1 MSINMAEYKFKLER
15 LLEQSQDRLSPDN
28 GHRTKEV
35 FSNLVLHNASV
46 LNRLLREVLEAKK
59 AVSSST
65 NPKEC
70 KALDNI
76 YAIGAAL
83 RSETLYSP
91 TKTKAELEE
100 NLTRILDA
108 MVKIE
113 KGITAA
119 LKRLQKK
126 LGEGDASA
134 NWNETIQLLFASE
147 NRAQAEISAD
157 QSHIQEP
164 GLPRSP
170 AVWDGEED
178 NLVAMICCSNQEWAL
193 RYEVDAV
200 KRTAFFPSN
209 SSIEQIAEWFENE
222 REEAQDKSG
231 FFKQIAIYNTVGAK
245 VS

>member
-1 MSINMAEYKFKLER
+1 MSIDMAEFKFKLEH

-28 GHRTKEV
+28 GNRTKEV
-35 FSNLVLHNASV
+35 FSNLVLHNSSV
-46 LNRLLREVLEAKK
+46 LNRLLRDVLETKK
-59 AVSSST
+59 AVSSSA

-76 YAIGAAL
+76 YAIGAGL

-91 TKTKAELEE
+91 TKTKAELEG
-100 NLTRILDA
+100 NLNRILDA
-108 MVKIE
+108 MMKIE
-113 KGITAA
+113 KGITSA

-134 NWNETIQLLFASE
+134 NWNETIQLLFASD
-147 NRAQAEISAD
+147 NREEAETSAD
-157 QSHIQEP
+157 QANIQEP

-200 KRTAFFPSN
+200 KRTAFFPSS
-209 SSIEQIAEWFENE
+209 SSIEQIAEWVENE
-222 REEAQDKSG
+222 REDAKDKSRI
-231 FFKQIAIYNTVGAK
+231 FKQIAIFNTVGAK
-245 VS
+245 VA